1 MGKVAQQTKAL
12 SLFGTVNVDE
22 ADIRWKVNTLIRGG
36 LTDIQISFFLRN
48 VWSKA
53 CREKSAEVIV
63 ANEPIGLRRTE
74 PNN

>member
-12 SLFGTVNVDE
+12 SLFGTVDVNG

-36 LTDIQISFFLRN
+36 LTDIQIIFLRN

-53 CREKSAEVIV
+53 CREKSADVIV
-63 ANEPIGLRRTE
+63 ANVSISL
-74 PNN
+74 